1 MLAYDMAQTLLASA
15 REFREP
21 ALHRPHLL
29 PCAAAACFIVG
40 TLLLATCL
48 ILHGDLPADVSME
61 AALSYIVAKPW
72 YALHLGMMLT
82 GDRKADLLLMAETG
96 LRLLYGTGRTEIVIF
111 YGLTFFLA
119 GLGVALDGRYVRS
132 LGAVG
137 AVAGGAVVVL
147 GGAALGGVALA
158 PDKLV
163 FIGIIPIEGAW
174 LLVLG
179 AHLWSRG

>member
-40 TLLLATCL
+40 TLLLPTCL

-72 YALHLGMMLT
+72 YALHLGMMLS
-82 GDRKADLLLMAETG
+82 DLLW
-96 LRLLYGTGRTEIVIF
+96 I
-111 YGLTFFLA
+111 A
-119 GLGVALDGRYVRS
+119 GF
-132 LGAVG
+132 
-137 AVAGGAVVVL
+137 
-147 GGAALGGVALA
+147 VALA
-158 PDKLV
+158 ATLRTGRANDLAP
-163 FIGIIPIEGAW
+163 W
-174 LLVLG
+174 LLAAALIGGVFALFDYAVDG
-179 AHLWSRG
+179 YAFGSL